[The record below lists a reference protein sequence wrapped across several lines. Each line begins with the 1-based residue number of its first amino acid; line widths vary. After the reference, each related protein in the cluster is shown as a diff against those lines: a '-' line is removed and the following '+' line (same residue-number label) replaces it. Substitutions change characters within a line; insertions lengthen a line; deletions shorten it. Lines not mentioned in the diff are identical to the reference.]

1 MDMQDNGGRYL
12 RETGIV
18 EVYRVIGAEDSP
30 YSVKVR
36 SYFRYKGITHE
47 WLSRHEA
54 SELFQKHARLPLIP
68 LVVTPDER
76 GIQDSTP
83 IIEALEPEFG
93 EPGIHPPDAV
103 SAFVSALLE
112 EFGDEW
118 GNKWMFHLRWARE
131 IDQIG
136 CARRLAA
143 SSMPNATAE
152 QIGRAAKAVRER
164 MVDRVW
170 FVGSNAATAPQ
181 IERSF
186 KDALGFLEAHLAD
199 RPYLFGGRPA
209 FADFG
214 LWGQI
219 YSARRDHTPRQII
232 EASAPNVSA
241 WVDRMLAPKVLSEFE
256 PWESLAPSL
265 TPLLADQVGAL
276 FLPWSAANAAAI
288 AAGEEEFTV
297 ELKGNAWT
305 QRPQKYHARSLG
317 VLKSKYQRVRGD
329 ARVNALLR
337 ETGCL
342 RDLAA

>member
-1 MDMQDNGGRYL
+1 MA
-12 RETGIV
+12 

-36 SYFRYKGITHE
+36 SYFRYKGIAHE

-54 SELFQKHARLPLIP
+54 SELFQKHARLPLVP

-93 EPGIHPPDAV
+93 KPGIHPSDPVA
-103 SAFVSALLE
+103 AFVSVLLE

-118 GNKWMFHLRWARE
+118 GNKWMFHLRWARD

-136 CARRLAA
+136 CARRLVA
-143 SSMPNATAE
+143 SAMPKATTE
-152 QIGRAAKAVRER
+152 QIEQAARAVRER
-164 MVDRVW
+164 MVNRVW
-170 FVGSNAATAPQ
+170 FVGSNDVTAPQ
-181 IERSF
+181 IEQSF
-186 KDALGFLEAHLAD
+186 KETLGFLERHLAT

-232 EASAPNVSA
+232 EASAPKVSA
-241 WVDRMLAPKVLSEFE
+241 WVDRMLEPRAVGEFE
-256 PWESLAPSL
+256 LWESLAPSL

-276 FLPWSAANAAAI
+276 FLPWSTANAAAV

-317 VLKSKYQRVRGD
+317 VLKSKYQRVSGD
-329 ARVNALLR
+329 ASLNALLR

-342 RDLAA
+342 ACLAA